1 MIATGPA
8 VVLGVGNVLLR
19 DDGVGVR
26 VVQELARLTADDPRA
41 VPSGTHLVDG
51 GTLGLDLLQAVR
63 GARSLLLV
71 DAVNLGRAPGTV
83 SVLRG
88 QAITA
93 SCVGGAIP
101 GGVGELLGMG
111 RLMGWLPDHVTL
123 LGIEA
128 GDTGT
133 GVGLSA
139 CVEAA
144 VPTAVEMARVELRA
158 LDELA
163 PAGRSEAPAVRLK
176 EGAAA

>member
-1 MIATGPA
+1 MIAAGPA

-19 DDGVGVR
+19 DDGVGAR
-26 VVQELARLTADDPRA
+26 VVQELARLTADDPSA
-41 VPSGTHLVDG
+41 VPSGTLLVDG
-51 GTLGLDLLQAVR
+51 GTLGLDLLQTVR

-83 SVLRG
+83 TLLRG

-93 SCVGGAIP
+93 AGVDGAAP
-101 GGVGELLGMG
+101 GGVGELLAMG
-111 RLMGWLPDHVTL
+111 RLMRWLPDPVTL

-128 GDTGT
+128 GDTGM
-133 GVGLSA
+133 GVGLSPG
-139 CVEAA
+139 VEAA
-144 VPTAVEMARVELRA
+144 VPAAVEMARLELRV

-163 PAGRSEAPAVRLK
+163 AAGRSEAPAVRLQ

>member
-19 DDGVGVR
+19 DDGIGVR
-26 VVQELARLTADDPRA
+26 VVQELARLTADDPRT
-41 VPSGTHLVDG
+41 VPSGTRLVDG
-51 GTLGLDLLQAVR
+51 GTLGLDLLATVR

-71 DAVNLGRAPGTV
+71 DAVSLGRAPG
-83 SVLRG
+83 SVIILRG

-93 SCVGGAIP
+93 AGGDGATA
-101 GGVGELLGMG
+101 GGVGELLAMG
-111 RLMGWLPDHVTL
+111 RLMGWLPDQVTL

-128 GDTGT
+128 GDTGM
-133 GVGLSA
+133 GVGLSPG
-139 CVEAA
+139 VEAA
-144 VPTAVEMARVELRA
+144 VPVAVETARAELCA

-163 PAGRSEAPAVRLK
+163 AAGRSEAPAVRLQ